1 MTKTTV
7 TTEVFEGPLDLLLQL
22 VEEQKLSIN
31 EISLSRVA
39 DQFLQKIKDL
49 QIGIA
54 DLASV
59 VDIATSLLLI
69 KSKSLLPGLALSE
82 EEEQGIEELQM
93 RLRTYQ
99 FFKNA
104 AQHLRQLHTKG
115 NFVYM
120 RGRETRGLQIR
131 FVPAENIAAKELH
144 ISLERL
150 LQIFEKV
157 KPLVGSTLLS
167 QVYLEQKIEDFKNK
181 ITEKISLA
189 FDDLVQKK
197 ESREEIIV
205 SFLALLELL
214 RSGLIVVQQK
224 ALFDTID
231 ISLYG

>member
-1 MTKTTV
+1 MTNTIV

-22 VEEQKLSIN
+22 VEEQKLSIS
-31 EISLSRVA
+31 EISLSRVV

-54 DLASV
+54 DLASI

-82 EEEQGIEELQM
+82 EEEQGIEELQS

-99 FFKNA
+99 FFKNT
-104 AQHLRQLHTKG
+104 AQHLCQLHAQG
-115 NFVYM
+115 RFVHM
-120 RGRETRGLQIR
+120 RERETREFQVR
-131 FVPAENIAAKELH
+131 FTPAENITAKELH
-144 ISLERL
+144 ITLERL

-181 ITEKISLA
+181 ITEKINLA

-197 ESREEIIV
+197 ESREEVIV

-214 RSGLIVVQQK
+214 RSGLITVQQN
-224 ALFDTID
+224 ALFDNIN
-231 ISLYG
+231 ISLHG